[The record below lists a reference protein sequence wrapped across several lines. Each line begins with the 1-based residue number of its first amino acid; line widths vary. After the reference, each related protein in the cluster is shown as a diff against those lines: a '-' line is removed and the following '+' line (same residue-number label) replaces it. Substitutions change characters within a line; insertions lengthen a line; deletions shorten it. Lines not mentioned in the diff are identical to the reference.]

1 MVLKELED
9 LDHLDQSVWTKG
21 KCLVDSETQSHPSLT
36 VELNWSDYSRALDHR
51 ANGIE
56 NPVWYLRVSECQSGQ
71 MGTRL
76 RAKIGS
82 VRGPGV

>member
-1 MVLKELED
+1 MVLKELEDLED

-56 NPVWYLRVSECQSGQ
+56 NPAWY
-71 MGTRL
+71 
-76 RAKIGS
+76 
-82 VRGPGV
+82 